1 MRCCKCNRPLQRAV
15 ALKDGQPVGPV
26 CAAGGRHRLHP
37 QNVWRTVHALL
48 LAEECHVCGMGEAT
62 RPRARPPYIFARGA
76 PGPDA
81 IAPTKPQDKQRPRD
95 LPKRDALTVGLFG
108 SA

>member
-1 MRCCKCNRPLQRAV
+1 MPRPNTSREPLLNAMPGTLAQLQ
-15 ALKDGQPVGPV
+15 
-26 CAAGGRHRLHP
+26 AATGLHP

-62 RPRARPPYIFARGA
+62 GPRARPPYIFARGA

-81 IAPTKPQDKQRPRD
+81 LDPVIAKAKPRRRD

-108 SA
+108 RA

>member
-1 MRCCKCNRPLQRAV
+1 MPGTLAQLAE
-15 ALKDGQPVGPV
+15 ATG
-26 CAAGGRHRLHP
+26 LHS

-48 LAEECHVCGMGEAT
+48 LAEECHVCGIAGKVGSGR
-62 RPRARPPYIFARGA
+62 RPCIFARGA

-81 IAPTKPQDKQRPRD
+81 LDPVIAKAKPRRRD

-108 SA
+108 RA